1 MSFGAQNPAKSAPYT
16 VDFDVKLWK
25 SPDLKEK
32 KAAFLSKTCFSDDSR
47 TFQRAADFIF
57 LFDLLIWHQKVRGN
71 FVINHRFRDYRS
83 PRLKGQK
90 LASYKVLISSIGV
103 AFGHI
108 LEKWW
113 FEYFMKSFLF
123 CFCLRIRT
131 HRDLLK
137 MLLFIKKWFIILRWK
152 KVDKVGIFG
161 FCGNFLNMLF
171 VEFADICKFRSKIA
185 PCPTYPRRENPKI
198 RRYRREWRFQKI
210 VIFKRSFSFWK
221 RTIPKFELFR
231 RRSRWDLGY

>member
-1 MSFGAQNPAKSAPYT
+1 MSFGAQNRAKSAPYT

-57 LFDLLIWHQKVRGN
+57 VFDLLIWHQKVRGN

-103 AFGHI
+103 VFGHI

-113 FEYFMKSFLF
+113 FEDFMKIVWKNYVVG
-123 CFCLRIRT
+123 CFIALAKRWVVCACYVARCL
-131 HRDLLK
+131 
-137 MLLFIKKWFIILRWK
+137 
-152 KVDKVGIFG
+152 
-161 FCGNFLNMLF
+161 
-171 VEFADICKFRSKIA
+171 
-185 PCPTYPRRENPKI
+185 
-198 RRYRREWRFQKI
+198 
-210 VIFKRSFSFWK
+210 
-221 RTIPKFELFR
+221 IPSLV
-231 RRSRWDLGY
+231 

>member
-1 MSFGAQNPAKSAPYT
+1 MSFGAQNRAKSAPYT

-47 TFQRAADFIF
+47 TFQRAVDFIF

-113 FEYFMKSFLF
+113 FEYFVKSFLV

-137 MLLFIKKWFIILRWK
+137 MLFYKKNDLSFRGGKKSIKLELSDFAA
-152 KVDKVGIFG
+152 IF
-161 FCGNFLNMLF
+161 
-171 VEFADICKFRSKIA
+171 
-185 PCPTYPRRENPKI
+185 
-198 RRYRREWRFQKI
+198 
-210 VIFKRSFSFWK
+210 
-221 RTIPKFELFR
+221 
-231 RRSRWDLGY
+231 

>member
-1 MSFGAQNPAKSAPYT
+1 M
-16 VDFDVKLWK
+16 
-25 SPDLKEK
+25 
-32 KAAFLSKTCFSDDSR
+32 
-47 TFQRAADFIF
+47 
-57 LFDLLIWHQKVRGN
+57 
-71 FVINHRFRDYRS
+71 
-83 PRLKGQK
+83 
-90 LASYKVLISSIGV
+90 ISSIGV

-137 MLLFIKKWFIILRWK
+137 MLFFIKKWFIISRWK

-221 RTIPKFELFR
+221 RTMPKFGLFR